1 MLQLKVNRNKKPY
14 DFELEK
20 KKKTHKDSQKS
31 HCSPGKNTAL
41 VEKKTVSPFKEQG
54 TSSKTDKD

>member
-20 KKKTHKDSQKS
+20 KKKPTKTHKN
-31 HCSPGKNTAL
+31 HTAAL
-41 VEKKTVSPFKEQG
+41 EKILHW
-54 TSSKTDKD
+54 